1 MPKIEKAK
9 RFLLAFNNLDHSL
22 RMQYGL
28 KRGLPFG
35 DVIRRCSS
43 LNSVV
48 RKYEE
53 DLIDYSRLRNA
64 IVHSSGDIIAE
75 PTENVVD
82 KMEKISALVC
92 TPPRALES
100 ICSRNVLCLT
110 GREKLKDVI
119 TIMYESGYSNL
130 PVFNGKKILGVANGQ
145 RIINNLGYAIYNG
158 DDLDDFVGKN
168 TISSMVSREENLV
181 YYHIADENINLES
194 VLDKFYKNRKLLCI
208 IITKDG
214 TAESKPLGIITT
226 TDIMDINTV
235 MENF

>member
-1 MPKIEKAK
+1 MAKIAKSK
-9 RFLLAFNNLDHSL
+9 RFLLAFNNLDHAL
-22 RMQYGL
+22 RTQYGL

-64 IVHSSGDIIAE
+64 IVHSSGEIVAE
-75 PTENVVD
+75 PTDAVVD
-82 KMEKISALVC
+82 KMEKISSLVC
-92 TPPRALES
+92 TPPRALDS
-100 ICSRNVLCLT
+100 ICTRDVLCLT
-110 GREKLKDVI
+110 GREKLKDTI
-119 TIMYESGYSNL
+119 TVMYESGYSNL

-158 DDLDDFVGKN
+158 EDLEDFVSKT
-168 TISSMVSREENLV
+168 TISSMVTREENLN
-181 YYHIADENINLES
+181 YYTIANSDINLEA

-214 TAESKPLGIITT
+214 TPESKPLGIITT

>member
-64 IVHSSGDIIAE
+64 IVHSSGEIIAE
-75 PTENVVD
+75 PTEAVAD

-100 ICSRNVLCLT
+100 ICSRNVLCLN

-130 PVFNGKKILGVANGQ
+130 PVYNGKKILGVANGQ

-168 TISSMVSREENLV
+168 TISSMVMREENLV
-181 YYHIADENINLES
+181 YYHIADENINLET

>member
-75 PTENVVD
+75 PTEAVAD

-158 DDLDDFVGKN
+158 DDLDDFVAKN
-168 TISSMVSREENLV
+168 TISSMVTREENLV
-181 YYHIADENINLES
+181 YYHIADENVNLEA

>member
-1 MPKIEKAK
+1 MPKIDKAK

-64 IVHSSGDIIAE
+64 IVHSSGEIVAE
-75 PTENVVD
+75 PTEAVAS

-92 TPPRALES
+92 TPPRALDS
-100 ICSRNVLCLT
+100 ICSRTVLCLT
-110 GREKLKDVI
+110 GKEKLKDTI
-119 TIMYESGYSNL
+119 TVMYESGYSNL
-130 PVFNGKKILGVANGQ
+130 PVFNGKRILGVANGQ

-158 DDLDDFVGKN
+158 ENIDEFVTKN
-168 TISSMVSREENLV
+168 TIASMVTREENLN
-181 YYHIADENINLES
+181 YYYIADENVNLET

-214 TAESKPLGIITT
+214 TPESKPLGIITT

>member
-64 IVHSSGDIIAE
+64 IVHSSGEIIAE
-75 PTENVVD
+75 PTEYVTD

-92 TPPRALES
+92 APPRALES
-100 ICSRNVLCLT
+100 ICSRNVLCLN
-110 GREKLKDVI
+110 GREKLKDTI
-119 TIMYESGYSNL
+119 TVMYESGYSNL

-145 RIINNLGYAIYNG
+145 RIINYLGYAIYNG
-158 DDLDDFVGKN
+158 EDLDDFVGK
-168 TISSMVSREENLV
+168 TSIGSMVSREENLN
-181 YYHIADENINLES
+181 YYYIADENINLEL

-214 TAESKPLGIITT
+214 TAQSKPLGIITT

>member
-1 MPKIEKAK
+1 MPRIDKAK

-53 DLIDYSRLRNA
+53 ELIDYSRLRNA

-75 PTENVVD
+75 PTEAVTD
-82 KMEKISALVC
+82 KMEKIAALVC

-110 GREKLKDVI
+110 GKEKLKDVI

-130 PVFNGKKILGVANGQ
+130 PVYNGKKILGVANGQ

-168 TISSMVSREENLV
+168 TIGSMVSREENLV
-181 YYHIADENINLES
+181 YYHIADENINLEA

-208 IITKDG
+208 IITKNG
-214 TAESKPLGIITT
+214 TAESRPLGIITT

-235 MENF
+235 LENF

>member
-1 MPKIEKAK
+1 MEKLAKSK
-9 RFLLAFNNLDHSL
+9 RFLLAFNNLDHAL
-22 RMQYGL
+22 RTQYGL

-64 IVHSSGDIIAE
+64 IVHSSGEIVAE
-75 PTENVVD
+75 PTSSVVD
-82 KMEKISALVC
+82 KMEKIAALVC
-92 TPPRALES
+92 TPPRALDS
-100 ICSRNVLCLT
+100 ICSRDVLCLT
-110 GREKLKDVI
+110 GREKIRDAI

-130 PVFNGKKILGVANGQ
+130 PVFNGKRILGVANGQ

-168 TISSMVSREENLV
+168 TIASMVNREENLN
-181 YYHIADENINLES
+181 YYFIADENINLEL

-214 TAESKPLGIITT
+214 TPESKPLGIITT